1 MQRRVSELE
10 ELNNDLR
17 SDIESCANREGGHLD
32 ITKRLSDANARL
44 QSENSGLVA
53 RVEALEA
60 KHGELQGKY
69 GGVSETAETLVSVL
83 SLISLDF
90 EAWVVGVK

>member
-17 SDIESCANREGGHLD
+17 TDIESCANREGGHLD

-44 QSENSGLVA
+44 QSENSGLA
-53 RVEALEA
+53 GRLEALEA

-69 GGVSETAETLVSVL
+69 GGVSETAETLVSVVNSV
-83 SLISLDF
+83 SLNF
-90 EAWVVGVK
+90 VV